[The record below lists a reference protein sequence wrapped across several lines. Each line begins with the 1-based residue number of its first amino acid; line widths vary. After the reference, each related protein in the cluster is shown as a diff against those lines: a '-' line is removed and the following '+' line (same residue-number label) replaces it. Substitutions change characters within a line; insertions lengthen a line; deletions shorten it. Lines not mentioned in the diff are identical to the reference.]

1 MMKQARTGP
10 LRWMLAVLV
19 TAALILGAADYQ
31 IDDRITLR
39 RGDSLPAW
47 QWYTVTSDEKEA
59 AVSLTEYRAFSCSAR
74 LFGVVPLKHIDVSYL
89 EETRLCPGGMP
100 FGAKIFAGGL
110 LVTAVGDVDSQ
121 GGVCQ
126 PAYDA
131 GIRPSDIIMKI
142 DGKIVYSAEELAQAV
157 AQSEGKE
164 MEFTVRRGEEYRV
177 FRVTPQLSV
186 TDGAYRT
193 GMWVRDS
200 IAGIGTIT
208 YIEPE
213 SGEFAGLGHGICDTA
228 TGALLPISRG
238 VVVHAEIRGIRK
250 GAPGSPGELRGQFS
264 SGRIGVLNMNAAQG
278 VFGVLTELPVNVC
291 EETAVPI
298 AMKEEILDGE
308 ATLLCTVDENG
319 AKEYSVTIRKI
330 KNGSG
335 DKNMEIT
342 VTDPELLEKTGGIVQ
357 GMSGSPLLQNGRLI
371 GAVTHVLIN
380 NPAKGYGIYI
390 ENMLRA
396 VQEAKTNGNMRQE
409 GN

>member
-1 MMKQARTGP
+1 
-10 LRWMLAVLV
+10 
-19 TAALILGAADYQ
+19 
-31 IDDRITLR
+31 
-39 RGDSLPAW
+39 
-47 QWYTVTSDEKEA
+47 
-59 AVSLTEYRAFSCSAR
+59 
-74 LFGVVPLKHIDVSYL
+74 
-89 EETRLCPGGMP
+89 
-100 FGAKIFAGGL
+100 
-110 LVTAVGDVDSQ
+110 
-121 GGVCQ
+121 
-126 PAYDA
+126 
-131 GIRPSDIIMKI
+131 
-142 DGKIVYSAEELAQAV
+142 
-157 AQSEGKE
+157 
-164 MEFTVRRGEEYRV
+164 
-177 FRVTPQLSV
+177 
-186 TDGAYRT
+186 
-193 GMWVRDS
+193 MWVRDS